1 MSTFLPGPICHFWRG
16 CRVDVIWQLSQV
28 LQLTYISVAMIYLA
42 QLFKLFFSGWLKHY
56 RNQKNFCKIFDT
68 KYKVRH
74 EYEESNNESNFVI
87 SKNQRFLN
95 TISTFNYRQ
104 AQIRAKAWDLFS
116 ILHPPARQG
125 KYQGFIWDSS
135 SLEHIYLVP

>member
-1 MSTFLPGPICHFWRG
+1 MTKT
-16 CRVDVIWQLSQV
+16 
-28 LQLTYISVAMIYLA
+28 LQKS
-42 QLFKLFFSGWLKHY
+42 
-56 RNQKNFCKIFDT
+56 KNFCKIFDT
-68 KYKVRH
+68 KHRVRH

-125 KYQGFIWDSS
+125 KYQGFISDSS
-135 SLEHIYLVP
+135 NLAHIYLVKLAKQAAFLGSKAYLGLGS